1 MNIFPESSFGVSSN
15 WPENWLIGYIKKEN
29 KRYFNSISY
38 NGSTYDK
45 KILVPFGEYIP
56 FSSILSTFFSENT
69 FVKNSL
75 TKGSDNQI
83 FEENITPLI
92 CYEVIFPSFVRN
104 SISENTDL
112 LVNISNDAWFGEFSG
127 PKQHFVHA
135 LFRSIELGIPMARSS
150 NKGFSG
156 LISPIG
162 EIIHV
167 TNEKKLTF
175 ADLKI
180 PKKLESTL
188 YRSYGNLFTYFLIVL
203 FFIIGYAVTISNNQ
217 NLK

>member
-1 MNIFPESSFGVSSN
+1 
-15 WPENWLIGYIKKEN
+15 
-29 KRYFNSISY
+29 
-38 NGSTYDK
+38 
-45 KILVPFGEYIP
+45 
-56 FSSILSTFFSENT
+56 
-69 FVKNSL
+69 
-75 TKGSDNQI
+75 
-83 FEENITPLI
+83 
-92 CYEVIFPSFVRN
+92 
-104 SISENTDL
+104 
-112 LVNISNDAWFGEFSG
+112 
-127 PKQHFVHA
+127 
-135 LFRSIELGIPMARSS
+135 MARSS

-203 FFIIGYAVTISNNQ
+203 FFIIGYAVTISNNH